1 MASLVKEKY
10 VSQLANSAEEI
21 ATAQNLRYLAFGLS
35 DGSGIDSDIFD
46 KTCQH
51 FLVKDQ
57 RNGNLVCCFRLMPF
71 KGGYEIEKSYS
82 AQYYG
87 LSALHAYDGKLAE
100 IGRFCV
106 HPDVKD
112 PDALRV
118 AWGAMT
124 KYVDEQG
131 VDLLFGCAS
140 FKGTDASQYY
150 DTFAMLR
157 DNHLAPKHW
166 LPNIKA
172 PKVFR
177 FASRLRRKP
186 DVRRAML
193 RMPPLLKAYLTMG
206 GWVSDHAVVDYHMN
220 TLHVFT
226 AVEIGL
232 IPPLRK
238 RRLRALC

>member
-1 MASLVKEKY
+1 MALLMHGKY
-10 VSQLANSAEEI
+10 VSQLAKSVEEVSH
-21 ATAQNLRYLAFGLS
+21 AQNLRHLAFGLS
-35 DGSGIDSDIFD
+35 DRSGLDSDIFD
-46 KTCQH
+46 QTCKH

-82 AQYYG
+82 AQYYE
-87 LSALHAYDGKLAE
+87 LSALHAYGGKLAE

-106 HPDVKD
+106 HPDLKD

-118 AWGAMT
+118 AWGTVA
-124 KYVDEQG
+124 KYVDEHG
-131 VDLLFGCAS
+131 VDLLFGCTS
-140 FKGTDASQYY
+140 FKGTDASEYY

-157 DNHLAPKHW
+157 DKHLAPKRL

-177 FASRLRRKP
+177 FAARLRRKP
-186 DVRRAML
+186 DFRIAML
-193 RMPPLLKAYLTMG
+193 RMPPLLKTYLMMG
-206 GWVSDHAVVDYHMN
+206 GWVSDHAVVDDHMN

-226 AVEIGL
+226 GVEIGL
-232 IPPLRK
+232 IPPERS
-238 RRLRALC
+238 RRLRMLY